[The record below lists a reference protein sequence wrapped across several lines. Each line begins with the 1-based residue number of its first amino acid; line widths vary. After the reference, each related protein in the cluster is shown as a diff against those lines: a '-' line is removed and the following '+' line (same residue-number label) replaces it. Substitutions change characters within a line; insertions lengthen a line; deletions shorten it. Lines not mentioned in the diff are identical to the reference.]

1 MDNRMISLVRKFGLV
16 VAAALALALVP
27 GSSFQ
32 AWGQTKPSPQGSK
45 AATGQTQGQTQ
56 GKSGAPGSTSPTAA
70 DVLKK
75 AEQMRTEAGRRAAAV
90 AEQQAADA
98 KAKEATAKGGKPAAA
113 EPPKSTGTGTAL
125 KTSGFIVEKGDPFAI
140 PIKAAPSA
148 STPADLPQGQAG
160 LLVSQADL
168 QGIVKMPS
176 GNMALVRGPNGRTY
190 FLKVNDKIYHA
201 RVTTIT
207 ADSISFEETNVDPLG
222 KTSKREITRNL
233 PTDAKKP

>member
-45 AATGQTQGQTQ
+45 APTGTSGKAGATGT
-56 GKSGAPGSTSPTAA
+56 TSPSAA

-90 AEQQAADA
+90 ADQQAADA
-98 KAKEATAKGGKPAAA
+98 KAKDATAKGGKPAAA
-113 EPPKSTGTGTAL
+113 AEPPKSSTSTAL

-140 PIKAAPSA
+140 PIKPAPSA
-148 STPADLPQGQAG
+148 ATSAKDLPPGQAG
-160 LLVSQADL
+160 LLVSQAEL
-168 QGIVKMPS
+168 QGIVKMPG
-176 GNMALVRGPNGRTY
+176 GNRAVVHGPNDRTY
-190 FLKVNDKIYHA
+190 FLRVNDKVYNA
-201 RVTTIT
+201 RVTKIT
-207 ADSISFEETNVDPLG
+207 DDTISFEETSVDPLG
-222 KTSKREITRNL
+222 KTTKREVTKSL
-233 PTDAKKP
+233 PSDAKKP